1 MKYKNKNKVAKLNN
15 QNGGLIQDG
24 EQNIFNFSHNNLP
37 F

>member
-1 MKYKNKNKVAKLNN
+1 MKYKNENKVAKLNN